1 MLSLSLTKT
10 GNSGED
16 EGQHKGGLRCLKK
29 EGVKEREREKRLHSS
44 SIDKALCCS

>member
-16 EGQHKGGLRCLKK
+16 EGQHKGGLRSPKK
-29 EGVKEREREKRLHSS
+29 KGLRESARESLF
-44 SIDKALCCS
+44 LYT